1 HTSFSRD
8 WSSDVLFRS
17 ILTANDFI
25 DPGNSAAFAD
35 LKAIPSL
42 ARDTTNLAS
51 ICTAPVKSIP
61 TLEDFLAAKNIPAA
75 AIIIRAPAAVKEA
88 KKEAA
93 YVGAYDVVDATNF
106 ALVAKQVGNRIEL
119 VGRVTKVHTAKTKYG
134 KPYCF

>member
-51 ICTAPVKSIP
+51 ICTAPVKSVP

-75 AIIIRAPAAVKEA
+75 AIIIRTPAAEIGSA
-88 KKEAA
+88 SCRERA
-93 YVGAYDVVDATNF
+93 GDD
-106 ALVAKQVGNRIEL
+106 
-119 VGRVTKVHTAKTKYG
+119 GR
-134 KPYCF
+134 